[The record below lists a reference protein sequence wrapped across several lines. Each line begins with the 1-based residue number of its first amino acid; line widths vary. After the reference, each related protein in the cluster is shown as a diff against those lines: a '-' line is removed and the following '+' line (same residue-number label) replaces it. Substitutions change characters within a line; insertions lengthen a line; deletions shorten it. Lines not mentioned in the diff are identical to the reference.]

1 MFGVLE
7 RPGESRDCDYLAM
20 RVLTDFHHSSLLRAT
35 NLLFGERLRMMVY
48 RPIGL
53 EWFDE
58 GFWAINDQRDTAEQ
72 FLSLDQAFEPRD
84 QTPALNKLTYDRDE
98 LLGERAEDGVMYVA
112 DPGGASHHR
121 ACTLAFF
128 KENRFDYVI
137 ASIPAHIP
145 LFRELIAKYQPEAKL
160 IVQIGNEWPLE
171 LLDGCNVLASVKPR
185 LMPNANPVFY
195 HQEFDLDIFHPSPA
209 IANRKIYS
217 FINILQNMPL
227 AWSDFT
233 GLEMILKARSG
244 YEFKSFG
251 GQCRDG
257 NMTGPIELADKM
269 REAMMIFHVKEGGDG
284 FGHIIYNAYAVG
296 RPIITR
302 SRFYKDRLA
311 EELLIPG
318 TFIDLDE
325 NNLPAATNAI
335 NRLGYS
341 PDHLMEM
348 GERAATRFR
357 EVVDYV
363 AEANRIKQWLEDL

>member
-1 MFGVLE
+1 
-7 RPGESRDCDYLAM
+7 
-20 RVLTDFHHSSLLRAT
+20 
-35 NLLFGERLRMMVY
+35 MMVY

-72 FLSLDQAFEPRD
+72 FLSLDQAFVPRD

-98 LLGERAEDGVMYVA
+98 LLGERAEDGVHYVS
-112 DPGGASHHR
+112 DPGGISHHR

-128 KENRFDYVI
+128 KQNQFDYVI

-145 LFRELIAKYQPEAKL
+145 LFKKLIEMYQPNAKL
-160 IVQIGNEWPLE
+160 IVQMGNEWPDE
-171 LLDGCNVLASVKPR
+171 FWTGNVLASVKPR
-185 LMPNANPVFY
+185 DSRANTMFY
-195 HQEFDLDIFHPSPA
+195 HQEFDLDIFRPA
-209 IANRKIYS
+209 PVEVTKKVYS
-217 FINILQNMPL
+217 FVNCLQQQMPL

-233 GLEMILKARSG
+233 GLEMLLGARSG
-244 YEFKSFG
+244 FQFKSFG

-257 NMTGPIELADKM
+257 NMDGPVELADAM

-311 EELLIPG
+311 EELLVPG
-318 TFIDLDE
+318 TFIDLDKHNMPE
-325 NNLPAATNAI
+325 AYNIL
-335 NRLGYS
+335 NRLHYQ
-341 PDHLMEM
+341 PEELRDM
-348 GERAATRFR
+348 GAKAHARFM
-357 EVVDYV
+357 EVVDYE
-363 AEANRIKQWLEDL
+363 AEAERIGQWLKSLS